1 MATHDPVRMNLYL
14 SSYLLGRET
23 EALRAMAGNG
33 PVKVIANALDFFT
46 DTSRRTGWIES
57 EVADLAGIGIA
68 AEPLDLRDYFGKP
81 GDLATVLDG
90 VSMLWVTGGNT
101 FLLRQ
106 AMHHSGLD
114 RYLHRRKSDPT
125 FTYAGYSAGV
135 CVLSP
140 SLEGIHLAD
149 KPEAKADG
157 YEGKVIWDGLGILD
171 DYIVPHY
178 RCDHPES
185 PAMEAVVAFYEALG
199 FEYRTISDGQVILG
213 KG

>member
-1 MATHDPVRMNLYL
+1 MNLYL
-14 SSYLLGRET
+14 SSFLLGRET
-23 EALRAMAGNG
+23 EALRSMAGSG
-33 PVKVIANALDFFT
+33 PAKVIPNALDFFN
-46 DTSRRTGWIES
+46 DTARRQAWIES
-57 EVADLAGIGIA
+57 EVEDLAGIGIA
-68 AEPLDLRDYFGKP
+68 AEPLDLRDYFGRAA
-81 GDLATVLDG
+81 DLAKVLDEA
-90 VSMLWVTGGNT
+90 SMLWVLGGNT

-114 RYLHRRKSDPT
+114 RYLQERRTDPG

-149 KPEAKADG
+149 KPEAKAEGYDG
-157 YEGKVIWDGLGILD
+157 NVIWEGLGILD

-199 FEYRTISDGQVILG
+199 FEYRTIADGEVIVT
-213 KG
+213 KA